1 MPWNLESLSW
11 AQTRIF
17 VANYQQNRWVFL
29 VKYCVQHQKGHYQGH
44 DEQCCGQL
52 RCQNALNHLH
62 NHHHSW
68 DRLEWVLR
76 AEKESVIF
84 IALSFWIQ
92 NGAEFVAGKAVTWAI
107 EKGCPCTVEKNWD
120 AHFRTVSVPKRTTSS
135 DRISYIIPVRGMQAL
150 PLPLR
155 VSVLIVGQLEE
166 SDRVMMIIPSSIR
179 NQKPRQASP
188 GKVHWL
194 SPYIIDKTF
203 VVKKFASCHPPP
215 MATCLL
221 YLL

>member
-11 AQTRIF
+11 AQARIF

-135 DRISYIIPVRGMQAL
+135 DRISYIIPVR
-150 PLPLR
+150 LR
-155 VSVLIVGQLEE
+155 YA
-166 SDRVMMIIPSSIR
+166 SSAS
-179 NQKPRQASP
+179 ASP
-188 GKVHWL
+188 GVCIDRWSVGREWQSNDDHTILHSKPKASTSFTWKSSLTITLHHW
-194 SPYIIDKTF
+194 
-203 VVKKFASCHPPP
+203 
-215 MATCLL
+215 
-221 YLL
+221 